1 MKAAD
6 LDINIINQYF
16 DLLKNLSKQNKEKLI
31 SKLKDS
37 MNSEMD
43 NKKESINY
51 LFGALSGTQ
60 AEEMIREINNSR
72 TFNRRIENFE

>member
-1 MKAAD
+1 M
-6 LDINIINQYF
+6 YFF

-43 NKKESINY
+43 KKESINY

-72 TFNRRIENFE
+72 TFNRRVENFE